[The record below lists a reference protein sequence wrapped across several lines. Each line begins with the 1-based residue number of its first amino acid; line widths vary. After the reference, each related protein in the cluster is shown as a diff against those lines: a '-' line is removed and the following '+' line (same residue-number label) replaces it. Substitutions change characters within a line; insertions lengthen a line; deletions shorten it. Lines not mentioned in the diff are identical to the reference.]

1 MIDTELREKVKT
13 GYTMFDDRFFWEIL
27 LSTIPVW
34 FLILVTLFTLSFNG
48 GNIVEIAGYSILYS
62 FLSALILYRVLK
74 KD

>member
-1 MIDTELREKVKT
+1 
-13 GYTMFDDRFFWEIL
+13 MFDDRDFWEIL

-48 GNIVEIAGYSILYS
+48 GNIAEIAGYSILYS

>member
-1 MIDTELREKVKT
+1 
-13 GYTMFDDRFFWEIL
+13 MFDDREFWEIL

-48 GNIVEIAGYSILYS
+48 GNVVEISAYSILYS
-62 FLSALILYRVLK
+62 FLSALILYRFLK

>member
-1 MIDTELREKVKT
+1 
-13 GYTMFDDRFFWEIL
+13 MFVDRDFWEIL

-34 FLILVTLFTLSFNG
+34 FLILVTLFTFSFNG
-48 GNIVEIAGYSILYS
+48 GDIVEITAYSILYS

>member
-1 MIDTELREKVKT
+1 
-13 GYTMFDDRFFWEIL
+13 MFDDREFWEIL

-48 GNIVEIAGYSILYS
+48 GNILVIAAYSVLYS
-62 FLSALILYRVLK
+62 FLSSLILYRVLK

>member
-1 MIDTELREKVKT
+1 
-13 GYTMFDDRFFWEIL
+13 MFVDRDFWEIL

-34 FLILVTLFTLSFNG
+34 FLILVTLFTFSFNG
-48 GNIVEIAGYSILYS
+48 GDIVEIAAYSILYS